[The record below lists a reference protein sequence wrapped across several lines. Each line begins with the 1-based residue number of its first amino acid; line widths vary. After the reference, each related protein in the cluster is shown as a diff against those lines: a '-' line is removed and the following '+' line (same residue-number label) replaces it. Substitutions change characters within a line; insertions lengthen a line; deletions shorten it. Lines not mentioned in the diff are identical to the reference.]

1 MRKWYLAVFSVL
13 SLVTLSC
20 TGCTPPSK
28 PNGFIDTSGHIVID
42 LDKMAE
48 KPISVGDFN
57 EGLAPV
63 KYSDKWGCLNK
74 TGALAFTLPCNH
86 ISPYSEGLAAY
97 STGYGADEKWGY
109 IDKNGKTVIKPSFGA
124 AKTFSQGL
132 APVKLAKGSNATKD
146 GKDSKN
152 DKDNKAGKNSA
163 SWVYIDRSGKQVFA
177 ETYEEAQ
184 PFVQGLAVVKYEGH
198 AGAINGNG
206 NMVIPAKY
214 DVVYNADNGKVVA
227 AQGDGLSGQKPDQ
240 ILDCLEQSGQLS
252 LTKQIHGITLKN
264 LKPLLWVKSN
274 SDTNNGADNL
284 IRPLSPFA
292 SPGFSESK
300 SISQVKDKFS
310 IDQQFSAKAFQGS
323 YDYIFPV
330 SENYFVAYS
339 DDNGGKMDYRGGKPE
354 EGDGIWNN
362 TAFRFYDA
370 APFHSGMGLVQET
383 KGGPYGY
390 INKSGQYAFKTTFEH
405 ARSFSD
411 GLALVGLSAENKTEN

>member
-1 MRKWYLAVFSVL
+1 MQKWYLAVFSVL

-42 LDKMAE
+42 LDKMTE
-48 KPISVGDFN
+48 KPISVGDFK

-63 KYSDKWGCLNK
+63 KLSGKWGCLDKNG
-74 TGALAFTLPCNH
+74 TLAFTLACNH
-86 ISPYSEGLAAY
+86 ISPFSEGLAAY
-97 STGYGADEKWGY
+97 SIGYGADEKWGY
-109 IDKNGKTVIKPSFGA
+109 IDKSGKTVIKPAFDA
-124 AKTFSQGL
+124 AKAFSQGL
-132 APVKLAKGSNATKD
+132 APVKLAKAGNASKD
-146 GKDSKN
+146 DKDSKAS
-152 DKDNKAGKNSA
+152 KDSA
-163 SWVYIDRSGKQVFA
+163 RWVYIDRSGKQVFA

-184 PFVQGLAVVKYEGH
+184 PFVQGLAVVKYQGH

-214 DVVYNADNGKVVA
+214 DVVYNADSGKVVA
-227 AQGDGLSGQKPDQ
+227 ALGDGLSGPNPDQ
-240 ILDCLEQSGQLS
+240 TLDTLDQSGHLS
-252 LTKQIHGITLKN
+252 FTKQIHGITLKN
-264 LKPLLWVKSN
+264 LKPPLWAKSN
-274 SDTNNGADNL
+274 GDTKNGADSL

-292 SPGFSESK
+292 SPGLSEAK

-310 IDQQFSAKAFQGS
+310 IDQQFSAKAFQGF

-339 DDNGGKMDYRGGKPE
+339 DENGGKMDYRGGKPE

-411 GLALVGLSAENKTEN
+411 GLALVGSSAESKTEN